1 MREEI
6 ELRRPRGRAIAA
18 GHGWRVNEL
27 VCHLGP
33 GDRPFEEQHQEV
45 GIALVLAGSFRYR
58 SENGSALL
66 YPGAF
71 LLGNAGTCFT
81 CGHEHA
87 TGDRCLAYH
96 FDPQLFSEIAA
107 AVTGAPHF
115 RFSASMLPAGGAPA
129 PALAAAEVAAAGADL
144 AEEEVISIAETV
156 LGAVSNEQPSPR
168 APSARDQKRIGDALS
183 HLEQNF
189 DRPLGLA
196 ELAAVARMS
205 RYHFLR
211 TFRAALGT
219 TPYRLVQDMRM
230 RRAARALASTAEPVA
245 SIAFASG
252 FGDLS
257 TFNARFRALFGLS
270 PTVFRA
276 QRLRAQSPRQSS
288 VRAST
293 AASS

>member
-1 MREEI
+1 MS
-6 ELRRPRGRAIAA
+6 
-18 GHGWRVNEL
+18 EL
-27 VCHLGP
+27 VCRLGP
-33 GDRPFEEQHQEV
+33 DDRPFEEQHQEV

-58 SENGSALL
+58 SETGSALL

-87 TGDRCLAYH
+87 TGDHCLAFH
-96 FDPQLFSEIAA
+96 FDPEFFSEIAA
-107 AVTGAPHF
+107 AVTGTHRF
-115 RFSASMLPAGGAPA
+115 RFSAPMLPAGGAPA
-129 PALAAAEVAAAGADL
+129 PVLAGAEVAAAGAEI
-144 AEEEVISIAETV
+144 AEEEVITIAETV
-156 LGAVSNEQPSPR
+156 LGALSNQAPQVREPSP
-168 APSARDQKRIGDALS
+168 RDQKRIGDALC

-196 ELAAVARMS
+196 ELAAIARMS

-211 TFRAALGT
+211 TFRSVLGT
-219 TPYRLVQDMRM
+219 TPYRLVQHMRM
-230 RRAARALASTAEPVA
+230 RRAARALAGTAEPVA

-257 TFNARFRALFGLS
+257 TFNARFRALFGRS
-270 PTVFRA
+270 PTLF
-276 QRLRAQSPRQSS
+276 RAQSPRAQRPRAQRPRRSS

-293 AASS
+293 TASS